1 MSTPDQPGGIYRQPT
16 PLCEICGEEAVGIC
30 GRCSRHFCLDH
41 LVVTQDKRCSDC
53 ELQYSKREV
62 RIRKVVGAT
71 MATAGA
77 ASVVAAAVV
86 SAPVLIL
93 AGGVAALAVG
103 GAGALTR
110 LLSRR
115 RFLKEGE
122 GKVQGLMDDAEIRVS
137 AFKGED
143 PKARP
148 PASRRKTLDVNKYRS
163 GGYGG

>member
-1 MSTPDQPGGIYRQPT
+1 MATPTEPGGIYRQPT
-16 PLCEICGEEAVGIC
+16 PLCEICGVEAVGTC
-30 GRCSRHFCLDH
+30 GRCERYFCLDH
-41 LVVTQDKRCSDC
+41 LVVTQDRRCPDC
-53 ELQYSKREV
+53 EMQYSKREV
-62 RIRKVVGAT
+62 RIRQVVGAT

-93 AGGVAALAVG
+93 AGGAAALAFS

-115 RFLKEGE
+115 RFLKEGK
-122 GKVQGLMDDAEIRVS
+122 GRVQGLMDEARIRVS
-137 AFKGED
+137 AFKGAD
-143 PKARP
+143 PKAPR
-148 PASRRKTLDVNKYRS
+148 PASRRKTMDVNKYRS